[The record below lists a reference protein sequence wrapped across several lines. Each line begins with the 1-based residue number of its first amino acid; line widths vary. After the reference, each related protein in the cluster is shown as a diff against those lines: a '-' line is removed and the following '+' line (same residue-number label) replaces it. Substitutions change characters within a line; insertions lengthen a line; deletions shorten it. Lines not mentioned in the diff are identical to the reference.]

1 MRAILG
7 AMHTSAPAPPAG
19 ESARG
24 GPEPRPRRGR
34 GGWLLLAAGIA
45 AAVAGGHALFASEE
59 LPGPIRAEVVE
70 VIDGD
75 TLMVQARIW
84 LGQDVEIKVRL
95 SGVDTPEL
103 RGRCEAERAM
113 ARRARDLVAASID
126 GKPVSL
132 SAVRYG
138 KFAGRVLARVQT
150 AAGQDLSEAL
160 ISAGLGRAYAGR
172 KRHQWCDQE
181 DAGPDPR
188 T

>member
-1 MRAILG
+1 MV
-7 AMHTSAPAPPAG
+7 TSAPTPPAG
-19 ESARG
+19 EAAKSG
-24 GPEPRPRRGR
+24 HGPRPRRGLS
-34 GGWLLLAAGIA
+34 GWLLLAAGLA

-75 TLMVQARIW
+75 TLRVRARIW
-84 LGQDVEIKVRL
+84 LGQDVEINVRL

-103 RGRCEAERAM
+103 RGRCEAERVM
-113 ARRARDLVAASID
+113 ARRARDLVVAAIG

-138 KFAGRVLARVQT
+138 KYAGRVLARVRT
-150 AAGQDLSEAL
+150 ASGQDLSEAL

-172 KRHQWCDQE
+172 KRQEWCGQE
-181 DAGPDPR
+181 DAGPEPR
-188 T
+188 A